1 MEGKKVKIK
10 FPESRDWNKSGK
22 FPRLPFLR
30 RLMFP
35 SVLSHLLPDSV
46 RVYGSIYV
54 KAQFIG

>member
-1 MEGKKVKIK
+1 MKIE

-35 SVLSHLLPDSV
+35 SVPSHLLPDSV